1 MERQLNPFVITKKT
15 VYMQRISDAASRGST
30 KYISGTIPVEKA
42 GFFAAKMNDRYELKL
57 AAFEALRKRKLG
69 YATAK
74 LIFWH
79 PEKGSK
85 SLNWILLITN
95 GKFKDDIAEKEN
107 WIDLTTKSG
116 RIKVTNYV
124 LFRNPSTNDS
134 KPRWTWKY
142 SRYSYDGIRNNIVCS
157 IRDKNDKMLREI
169 IYNLFRSPSFAGVR
183 EQVKEIVNLIKDEWK
198 RTRGSD
204 EKMPE
209 IPKTLG
215 YVRRLS
221 DKGVRLTAIRDQ
233 LEKIEI
239 FSLEKLGDMSEFYD

>member
-1 MERQLNPFVITKKT
+1 MQRPSNPFVITKKT
-15 VYMQRISDAASRGST
+15 IYMQRISDAVSKGSV
-30 KYISGTIPVEKA
+30 KYISGVIRVEKA
-42 GFFAAKMNDRYELKL
+42 GFFAAKMNERYKL
-57 AAFEALRKRKLG
+57 DLTALEGNRKRKLG
-69 YATAK
+69 YATFK